1 MNSDVW
7 NFFQSLQKKPA
18 VVAGHVV
25 SVVTDTATGTQRSAR
40 LSIGGNTIEIALD
53 ALAPRLAVG
62 DQVRLEQYGQ
72 AATAEYRLAGLE
84 AGARPGSGLFQ
95 ALDDTTLNGAGYA
108 GGDAIFGKLSGG
120 NQFSEYATGRLYHRI
135 GTDVYGIEYPDGSQL
150 FGRAILDG
158 GDWVPDGPNVYITA
172 TGVRLR
178 QGETDAIRLG
188 VDGRAYI
195 ESDMQV
201 GADSGGRV
209 ILGQVEDFDASGT
222 PLGAGD
228 RWGLRVYDES
238 GLPRIALLTG
248 SVDNPKSA
256 LFLLGAETDAHYL
269 RYTDGVLLV
278 KGEVRSDTG
287 NIGGFTILADR
298 LQSQNERVQLIAEAN
313 DDYGEGIRLLS
324 NRPADTGSILW
335 FDPNNPTWGLGIEYV
350 AYDDTYSGWVKYSH
364 VSTPVDNTAAT
375 KHVWVSGGWGGAN
388 AKMEFD
394 SSGNLSVPTGVYTER
409 LDKHSAGTALTLH
422 GVTHEYLL
430 AADCVPVTTQ
440 AATVSRLRDYASAA
454 AGVAAQILTAANG
467 YEIPISLPVY
477 KLAGAAATTISSLV
491 LIWEKTI
498 TGAYWQTIL
507 LVKQN
512 PVTGT
517 KETIVTLSNE
527 GQGTAAARYSTL
539 VVSTATEVNPAAEVW
554 YLVVKP
560 TGLSTNGDILI
571 HSVAL
576 VLKAE

>member
-1 MNSDVW
+1 MNPDVL
-7 NFFQSLQKKPA
+7 NFFQNLQRKPA
-18 VVAGHVV
+18 VVSGHVV
-25 SVVTDTATGTQRSAR
+25 SVVADAATGAQKSAR
-40 LSIGGNTIEIALD
+40 LSIGGSTIEIALD
-53 ALAPRLAVG
+53 ALAPRLATG

-95 ALDDTTLNGAGYA
+95 ALDDLTLNGAGYA

-158 GDWVPDGPNVYITA
+158 GDWVPDGPNVYITP
-172 TGVRLR
+172 TGLQLR
-178 QGETDAIRLG
+178 NGTDAAIRLG

-195 ESDMQV
+195 ESEMQV
-201 GADSGGRV
+201 GADGGGRV
-209 ILGQVEDFDASGT
+209 IFGPVLDFDSSGNL
-222 PLGAGD
+222 LGASD

-248 SVDNPKSA
+248 SVADPNKA
-256 LFLLGAETDAHYL
+256 LFLLGAETDTHYL
-269 RYTDGVLLV
+269 RYTDGLLLV

-298 LQSQNERVQLIAEAN
+298 LSSQNERVQLIAEATE
-313 DDYGEGIRLLS
+313 DYGEGIRLLS

-350 AYDDTYSGWVKYSH
+350 AYSDDYAGWIKYSH
-364 VSTPVDNTAAT
+364 VSTPVDNTAPT
-375 KHVWVSGGWGGAN
+375 KHTWVSGGWGGIN

-394 SSGNLSVPTGVYTER
+394 STGNLTVPTGIYAETLNKPVSGP
-409 LDKHSAGTALTLH
+409 DLTLH

-430 AADCVPVTTQ
+430 PANCVPLTTQ
-440 AATVSRLRDYASAA
+440 MATVARLRDYSSYSE
-454 AGVAAQILTAANG
+454 GVAAQILTAANSN
-467 YEIPISLPVY
+467 EIPIALPIY
-477 KLAGAAATTISSLV
+477 KLAGANATQIASLV
-491 LIWEKTI
+491 LVWEKAI
-498 TGAYWQTIL
+498 TATYWASIK

-512 PVTGT
+512 PLTGSKT
-517 KETIVTLSNE
+517 TVVTLSNVE
-527 GQGTAAARYSTL
+527 SGSAAARYSTV
-539 VVSTATEVNPAAEVW
+539 VVSTATEVNPASEVW

-560 TGLSTNGDILI
+560 YGLVSNGDILI
-571 HSVAL
+571 HSVAM
-576 VLKAE
+576 VLSAE